1 VKRSTAPP
9 DSAALLAFIAEAL
22 QRHVEQEP
30 SLLAACAGL
39 QRTGSALVVRVEAS
53 PGGGPARIILQSP
66 GAAVPEWS
74 PEDREILRSVGIA
87 SEDDNRT
94 AALPAEPGRREQG

>member
-1 VKRSTAPP
+1 MKRSTAPP
-9 DSAALLAFIAEAL
+9 DSTALLAFIADAL
-22 QRHVEQEP
+22 QRHLEQEP

-39 QRTGSALVVRVEAS
+39 QRTGSALVVRVESS
-53 PGGGPARIILQSP
+53 PGGGPAKIILQSP

-87 SEDDNRT
+87 CEDNNRT
-94 AALPAEPGRREQG
+94 TALPTESGRCDQS